1 MAQPICKVFLARATE
16 AWYQLSED
24 EQRLLLGK
32 VNGALEQSGG
42 KPIITCSSGWA
53 TEQWSFWGVEEYPDF
68 AALQKH
74 DELLNALNWFRYVES
89 TTTLGVRFQPA

>member
-1 MAQPICKVFLARATE
+1 MAQSICKVFLAKATE
-16 AWYQLSED
+16 AWYELSED

-68 AALQKH
+68 EALQKH
-74 DELLNALNWFRYVES
+74 DELLSALNWFRFVDS